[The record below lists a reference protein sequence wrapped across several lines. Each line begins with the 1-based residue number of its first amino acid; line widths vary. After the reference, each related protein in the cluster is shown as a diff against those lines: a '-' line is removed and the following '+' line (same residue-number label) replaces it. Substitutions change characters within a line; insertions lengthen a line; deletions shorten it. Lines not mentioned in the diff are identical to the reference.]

1 MKTLSFPLRKKID
14 SDEIVIGPPKL
25 TRYEYAA
32 ILSMLSVQIAY
43 GAPVLLSDEEFRE
56 IDYTDPI
63 EIAKLALKKK
73 RVPLTIL
80 RFLPTGE
87 YQLIP
92 ITKLEIS
99 ED

>member
-1 MKTLSFPLRKKID
+1 MSFSLKRQIV
-14 SDEIVIGPPKL
+14 SDEIVIGPPRL

-32 ILSMLSVQIAY
+32 ILAMLSVQIAY
-43 GAPVLLSDEEFRE
+43 GAPVLLSKKELEE
-56 IDYTDPI
+56 IDSTNPI

-80 RFLPTGE
+80 RYLPTGE

-92 ITKLEIS
+92 IHKLEMI
-99 ED
+99 EE